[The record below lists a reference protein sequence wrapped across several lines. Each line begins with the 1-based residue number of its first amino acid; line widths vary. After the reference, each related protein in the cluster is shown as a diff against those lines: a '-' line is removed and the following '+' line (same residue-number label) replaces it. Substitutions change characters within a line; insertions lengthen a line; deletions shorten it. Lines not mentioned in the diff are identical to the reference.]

1 MVCVY
6 TKAKPPM
13 QVEAKALVCSRCETR
28 FDNNEFVVLTHAN
41 DLYRVWQLRRLITKP
56 GAISQALQLTVN
68 KDRDRLPTHQI
79 GCSIEFIC
87 ITCNEKR
94 ITYESRVLSYI
105 MRHEK
110 QFACNELLDFKRR
123 SHADRMPWSGS
134 TILQL
139 MALDAHP
146 YLDAVIPVD
155 GRELDPY
162 KEEGTGLVDWPRIRE
177 LADPVMPY
185 SYQLHVRQ
193 TPNPECFELISRYIR
208 LHYFDN
214 SISVFAVKTLPN
226 SRNWSSLEDLASDI
240 RKGLFD
246 RDGDDD
252 DDDRK
257 LPPHSLWITKTHVD
271 LTGTH
276 EQGTLLVILFTRIRD
291 VPQHLAS
298 SIGDRSFKPS
308 CSVHSHVERCL
319 RKIKGTTLE
328 PRQMPLPI
336 YSYELRNHMPVKM
349 SSGPTEKIEANNNAL
364 LEDMIIFSMNCCQLS
379 RTRQAFYGVAEGR
392 VFRASLVNPNSAVPP
407 PPIPIL
413 YKQQQHANAV
423 NNASGVVIQML
434 EVLDSRVV

>member
-1 MVCVY
+1 
-6 TKAKPPM
+6 M

-28 FDNNEFVVLTHAN
+28 FDNNQFVVLTHAN
-41 DLYRVWQLRRLITKP
+41 DLFRVWQLRRLITKP
-56 GAISQALQLTVN
+56 GTISQALQLIVN

-94 ITYESRVLSYI
+94 IAYENRVLSYI

-123 SHADRMPWSGS
+123 SNAHRMPWSGS

-162 KEEGTGLVDWPRIRE
+162 KEEGTGLVDWNRIRE

-193 TPNPECFELISRYIR
+193 TPNFECFELISRYIR

-214 SISVFAVKTLPN
+214 SISVFAVKTVPN
-226 SRNWSSLEDLASDI
+226 SMKWSSSEDLASAI
-240 RKGLFD
+240 HD
-246 RDGDDD
+246 RLLHLD

-257 LPPHSLWITKTHVD
+257 LPPHNLWITKTHVD

-291 VPQHLAS
+291 VPEHLAR

-308 CSVHSHVERCL
+308 CSVHAHVETCL
-319 RKIKGTTLE
+319 RGIQGTVLE
-328 PRQMPLPI
+328 VRQAPLPI
-336 YSYELRNHMPVKM
+336 YSYEMRNAMPVKM
-349 SSGPTEKIEANNNAL
+349 SSGPTENIEAINNAL
-364 LEDMIIFSMNCCQLS
+364 LENMIIFSMNCCQLS

-392 VFRASLVNPNSAVPP
+392 VFRASLLNPNSAVAP